1 MLLMVTA
8 TFLPLV
14 TVVLFAWL
22 VVPTASFPNDNE
34 LGATFCATPQLA
46 RQKTRQIRSRG
57 ACARTIG
64 TDDPKVSRR
73 ARLVRAH
80 WERAQAWLRM
90 GTSFRRKPFRNQFGD
105 IRSLD

>member
-1 MLLMVTA
+1 MLVMVTA

-22 VVPTASFPNDNE
+22 ANPTASFPNDNE
-34 LGATFCATPQLA
+34 LGETFCATPQLA
-46 RQKTRQIRSRG
+46 ARQKTRQITSRG

-64 TDDPKVSRR
+64 TDDPRASRR

-80 WERAQAWLRM
+80 WERAQTWLRM
-90 GTSFRRKPFRNQFGD
+90 GTSFPVKTF
-105 IRSLD
+105 